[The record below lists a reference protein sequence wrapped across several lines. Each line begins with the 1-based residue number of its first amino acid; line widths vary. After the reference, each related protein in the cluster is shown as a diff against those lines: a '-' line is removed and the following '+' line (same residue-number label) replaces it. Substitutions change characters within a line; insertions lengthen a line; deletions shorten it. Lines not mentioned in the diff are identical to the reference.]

1 MWHGEA
7 CVPSVGGLVGGRRDC
22 PEGGGGGQDSGPGPC
37 AGPDCVWR
45 CRERGQ
51 QEWGQEGVKVRGL

>member
-1 MWHGEA
+1 MERRVSPVQEG
-7 CVPSVGGLVGGRRDC
+7 VGGRRDC
-22 PEGGGGGQDSGPGPC
+22 PEGGGGQDSGPGPR

-45 CRERGQ
+45 CRERGR

>member
-1 MWHGEA
+1 MERR
-7 CVPSVGGLVGGRRDC
+7 VSPVQEGLGGRRDC
-22 PEGGGGGQDSGPGPC
+22 PEGGGGGQDSGPGPR